1 MYKFD
6 LEPLLNH
13 RSYQEEVLQKKLA
26 ESRIRLTA
34 EQKKLRKLKEKK
46 REYAHTL
53 RSLQKKTGTVS
64 DLILYLRYLD
74 RLSKEI
80 DHQKQQVIVAEKD
93 FKHKRNDLIEIM
105 KKRKML
111 EKLKERGWKSYQ
123 QQMLKNERKFMD
135 EAAAKQF
142 SSKS

>member
-6 LEPLLNH
+6 LEPVLNH
-13 RSYQEEVLQKKLA
+13 RRYQEEILQKKLA

-46 REYAHTL
+46 REYARTL
-53 RSLQKKTGTVS
+53 RSLQRQAGTVS

-80 DHQKQQVIVAEKD
+80 DHQKQKTIAAEKD
-93 FKHKRNDLIEIM
+93 FEQKRNDLIEVL
-105 KKRKML
+105 KKRKIL
-111 EKLKERGWKSYQ
+111 EKLKEKAWKTHQ

-135 EAAAKQF
+135 EVAVKQF